1 MLGTEQFGVARYGA
15 HLVVTINGEFD
26 HLNSDDLSDGLAGAL
41 LPETSTLQ
49 IDASGVTFIDSSG
62 LRSLLRFHR
71 LAERSGVR
79 VTIDPASNIVR
90 RLLEVVHVK
99 HRFDGSDGQIPDGL
113 PATAAPCV

>member
-1 MLGTEQFGVARYGA
+1 MFGTEQFGVARYGA
-15 HLVVTINGEFD
+15 HLVVTIAGEFD
-26 HLNSDDLSDGLAGAL
+26 HLNSDELARGLAAAL

-71 LAERSGVR
+71 MAERSGVR

-90 RLLEVVHVK
+90 RLLEIVHLQ
-99 HRFDGSDGQIPDGL
+99 HRFDGSEGQIPDGL
-113 PATAAPCV
+113 STIVTRCV